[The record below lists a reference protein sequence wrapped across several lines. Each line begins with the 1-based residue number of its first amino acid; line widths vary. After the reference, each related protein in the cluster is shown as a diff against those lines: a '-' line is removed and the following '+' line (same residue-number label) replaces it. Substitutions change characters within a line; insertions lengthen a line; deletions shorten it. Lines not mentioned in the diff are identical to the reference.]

1 MRRHSG
7 RAAAHRRSLLR
18 RAQPADQGRRRLDQA
33 ALAHRRRSATGRRRR
48 TTGRRRRSQ
57 GAGGR
62 RAGLRRARAQ
72 PSELACGMTGF
83 LIPLLRDVRL
93 VPIVLI
99 ATVGLFA
106 LKALGLVLDGGY
118 LFDKSPDGRNGK
130 DNFEVTGTIAP
141 LKPAGSR
148 GQGAPA
154 AAKQPWAPQMFSY
167 PDVTGSTPSPP
178 KEETAPAK
186 GEGAAKKPLEPPV
199 TPNGT
204 SVPLD
209 VEHPVSPAERAI
221 LESLQKRRAE
231 LDARAHDLDLR
242 EDLLRAAEKR
252 VGGRIDE
259 LKDLEARV
267 SAALQQK
274 DEGEVA
280 RFKNVVTMYEN
291 MKAKD
296 AAKIFDGL
304 DIKVLLDVVKE
315 INPRRMSDILALMAP
330 ENAQRLTVELAVRSA
345 QKDPA
350 QAAELPKIQG
360 KPTPN

>member
-1 MRRHSG
+1 
-7 RAAAHRRSLLR
+7 
-18 RAQPADQGRRRLDQA
+18 
-33 ALAHRRRSATGRRRR
+33 
-48 TTGRRRRSQ
+48 
-57 GAGGR
+57 
-62 RAGLRRARAQ
+62 
-72 PSELACGMTGF
+72 
-83 LIPLLRDVRL
+83 
-93 VPIVLI
+93 
-99 ATVGLFA
+99 
-106 LKALGLVLDGGY
+106 
-118 LFDKSPDGRNGK
+118 
-130 DNFEVTGTIAP
+130 
-141 LKPAGSR
+141 
-148 GQGAPA
+148 
-154 AAKQPWAPQMFSY
+154 MFSY

-186 GEGAAKKPLEPPV
+186 GEGTAKKPLEPPV

-304 DIKVLLDVVKE
+304 DIKVLLDVAKE
-315 INPRRMSDILALMAP
+315 LNPRRMSDILAQMAP

-345 QKDPA
+345 QKDQSPVA
-350 QAAELPKIQG
+350 DLPKIQG